1 MQEKTQINELLAFFK
16 ALADENRLKIVGI
29 LANHSHTVEEL
40 AELLTL
46 SPSTTSHH
54 LSRLSK
60 AGLVSATADGHYYR
74 YRLETQALHDLSQRL
89 LSSETLPKIGEES
102 QRLTFDEKVLATF
115 TDSEGFITAFPKQE
129 KKFAV
134 LINYVLNAFEK
145 GVDYTEK
152 QINQILERYNV
163 DTATLRRGLI
173 DYGLLERSHD
183 GSRYWRV

>member
-1 MQEKTQINELLAFFK
+1 M
-16 ALADENRLKIVGI
+16 
-29 LANHSHTVEEL
+29 
-40 AELLTL
+40 
-46 SPSTTSHH
+46 
-54 LSRLSK
+54 
-60 AGLVSATADGHYYR
+60 
-74 YRLETQALHDLSQRL
+74 
-89 LSSETLPKIGEES
+89 
-102 QRLTFDEKVLATF
+102 TFDEKVLATF